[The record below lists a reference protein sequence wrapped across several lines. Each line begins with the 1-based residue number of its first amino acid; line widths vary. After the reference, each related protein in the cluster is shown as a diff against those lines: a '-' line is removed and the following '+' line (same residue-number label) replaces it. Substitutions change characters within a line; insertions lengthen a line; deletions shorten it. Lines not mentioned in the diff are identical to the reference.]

1 MAAMAREP
9 PIYCSTRAS
18 FAAICKGKRTMR
30 RMMVGENE
38 NDVWKHIN
46 EFYARTGEE
55 GGPFAIYTEWQ
66 GDIFKLELIE

>member
-30 RMMVGENE
+30 RMVIGDNE
-38 NDVWKHIN
+38 NDVWQRIH
-46 EFYARTGEE
+46 EFYARRRN
-55 GGPFAIYTEWQ
+55 GGPFAIYTEWREGVFQ
-66 GDIFKLELIE
+66 LELIE